1 MKSETEVVEVA
12 AARPAAAS
20 SWSRLIRWA
29 SQDRVFKWVPF
40 VPTQALFLFMLPA
53 FLLLIYLSFV
63 NWRLTRGE
71 WWEAPFSPFENFTL
85 VLSDPRFLSA
95 VGNTV
100 LYAFVAVPVEF
111 LLGLTLALAT
121 LHIVRARSLFF
132 AVFLIPMMIVP
143 VVVGYNFTMIF
154 SQEGPFNQVLSWL
167 TGSTSR
173 VNWLADITMSK
184 VAIILADVW
193 QWTPLMFLMLL
204 AGLVAMPNEP
214 IRAAQILGANTWQ
227 VFWKIKLPLLKPI
240 IVIALVLRLLEALKL
255 FDTILLVTGGG
266 PGTSSESVAMVIYKT
281 GWEYNRVSRSAAMAL
296 AVFVG
301 TMALIF
307 VSLWL
312 VRRERRLLEEASR

>member
-1 MKSETEVVEVA
+1 MKSAAEVGEA
-12 AARPAAAS
+12 AARSAVAA

-29 SQDRVFKWVPF
+29 SQDRVFRWAPF

-53 FLLLIYLSFV
+53 FLLLVYLSCV

-71 WWEAPFSPFENFTL
+71 WWEAPFAPLDNFTL

-95 VGNTV
+95 VWNTV

-111 LLGLTLALAT
+111 LLGLILALAT
-121 LHIVRARSLFF
+121 RHVVRAQNLFL
-132 AVFLIPMMIVP
+132 AMFLVPMMIVP

-154 SQEGPFNQVLSWL
+154 SREGPFNQMLGWL

-173 VNWLADITMSK
+173 VNWLADVTMSK

-204 AGLVAMPNEP
+204 AGLVAIPNEP
-214 IRAAQILGANTWQ
+214 IRAAQILGANAWQ
-227 VFWKIKLPLLKPI
+227 IFWKIKLPLLKPI

-255 FDTILLVTGGG
+255 FDTILLITGGG

-281 GWEYNRVSRSAAMAL
+281 GWEYNRVSRSAAMAV

-312 VRRERRLLEEASR
+312 VRREGRLLEEGGR